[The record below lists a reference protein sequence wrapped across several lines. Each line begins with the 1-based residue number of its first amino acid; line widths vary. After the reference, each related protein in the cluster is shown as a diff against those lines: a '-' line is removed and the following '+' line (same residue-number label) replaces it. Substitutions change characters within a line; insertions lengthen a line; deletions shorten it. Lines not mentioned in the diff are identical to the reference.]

1 MRRVLQSHQMI
12 GALIAKVIG
21 TKFLG
26 LTVRVIVHELDDEE
40 RREAAEATQF
50 DTQEQEGR

>member
-1 MRRVLQSHQMI
+1 MI
-12 GALIAKVIG
+12 GALIAKVIA

-40 RREAAEATQF
+40 RREAAGATLF